1 MGIPDYIE
9 ESIEWAEN
17 CVKGKKLGAS
27 TKHIEN
33 LLELVKILLEK
44 ESKIIKDDV

>member
-1 MGIPDYIE
+1 MTREQE
-9 ESIEWAEN
+9 ESLIWAEN

-27 TKHIEN
+27 TKHLKR

-44 ESKIIKDDV
+44 ESKIVKDDV